1 MADAGGLVVVGTPIG
16 NLDDL
21 SPRAAAHL
29 RDADLVACED
39 TRRTATL
46 LRHAGADVRMVAVHR
61 HNEAARAAD
70 LVERMAAGA
79 RVALV
84 SDAGMPLVSDPGARL
99 VRAALD
105 AGLPVTVVP
114 GPSAVTVA
122 LAASGLAGEEGFAFA
137 GFVPRRGAERRAF
150 MERLGALAV
159 PAVAFES
166 PQRLPAL
173 LAELAAAWPE
183 RPVAVCRELTKLHE
197 EVVRGTAAEVAARFA
212 EPPRGEIAVVIGPAA
227 GRRGGPRLRR
237 PARRDGPP
245 AGRRGRRHPGGRG
258 GGHARRR
265 PPQPRLPGRAR
276 GHRREAQRDVV
287 RPDGGARG
295 GGLGGD
301 RRQRGPSR
309 PARAPAR
316 GSPRRGRRGSS
327 RPHTA
332 TGCDHARWS
341 AWSGARAC
349 DGPLDGQADRDV
361 HLHARDAAATRA
373 RDARPAPA
381 LAARSTPRRR
391 AAAPAS
397 PGATS
402 MSMSAGRAR

>member
-150 MERLGALAV
+150 MERLGALSV

-227 GRRGGPRLRR
+227 V
-237 PARRDGPP
+237 AAED
-245 AGRRGRRHPGGRG
+245 PG
-258 GGHARRR
+258 
-265 PPQPRLPGRAR
+265 
-276 GHRREAQRDVV
+276 
-287 RPDGGARG
+287 
-295 GGLGGD
+295 
-301 RRQRGPSR
+301 
-309 PARAPAR
+309 
-316 GSPRRGRRGSS
+316 
-327 RPHTA
+327 
-332 TGCDHARWS
+332 
-341 AWSGARAC
+341 SGT
-349 DGPLDGQADRDV
+349 
-361 HLHARDAAATRA
+361 LHAAMALLLDAGVGATRA
-373 RDARPAPA
+373 AEVAATLGVAPRNRAYRVA
-381 LAARSTPRRR
+381 LEVAAERRS
-391 AAAPAS
+391 
-397 PGATS
+397 AT
-402 MSMSAGRAR
+402 